1 MTREG
6 CEYVDEVCVAPNE
19 IHYHAGATYCFFN
32 DRHALLEIH
41 DVVVELQS
49 ITSAACLSLQQKALA
64 FPANA
69 SSYHASHVCPHLCSS
84 IRVQMSCECS
94 LTRVVKPMDKRLF
107 DGERI
112 YARGDY
118 LKCARMAAVKQE
130 EVDTANDTSGGQITH
145 DEPLCRKH
153 NKRHEYIHRPR
164 KASLIQKFKG
174 KKIHLKPGKSIL
186 RVTNLYNCFQY
197 FNVHFSTGSLFPHMN
212 ADHGELPI
220 TTGDGTT
227 TVTVRFIKGVDKRA
241 TITKGWSDFF
251 RRTHMN
257 EGQAYAFGFKCTSK
271 GLRLIVY
278 SI

>member
-1 MTREG
+1 MTETF
-6 CEYVDEVCVAPNE
+6 
-19 IHYHAGATYCFFN
+19 ATQGK
-32 DRHALLEIH
+32 RMVI
-41 DVVVELQS
+41 
-49 ITSAACLSLQQKALA
+49 
-64 FPANA
+64 
-69 SSYHASHVCPHLCSS
+69 LCNYS
-84 IRVQMSCECS
+84 V
-94 LTRVVKPMDKRLF
+94 LF
-107 DGERI
+107 HI
-112 YARGDY
+112 AWY
-118 LKCARMAAVKQE
+118 KM
-130 EVDTANDTSGGQITH
+130 I
-145 DEPLCRKH
+145 
-153 NKRHEYIHRPR
+153 
-164 KASLIQKFKG
+164 
-174 KKIHLKPGKSIL
+174 
-186 RVTNLYNCFQY
+186 VTNLYNCFQY

>member
-1 MTREG
+1 
-6 CEYVDEVCVAPNE
+6 
-19 IHYHAGATYCFFN
+19 
-32 DRHALLEIH
+32 
-41 DVVVELQS
+41 
-49 ITSAACLSLQQKALA
+49 
-64 FPANA
+64 
-69 SSYHASHVCPHLCSS
+69 
-84 IRVQMSCECS
+84 
-94 LTRVVKPMDKRLF
+94 MDKRLF

-118 LKCARMAAVKQE
+118 LKTHQRTSHLFPSAYAFQPPDLQDGCVKQE

-153 NKRHEYIHRPR
+153 NKRYEYIHRPR
-164 KASLIQKFKG
+164 KASSIQKFKG
-174 KKIHLKPGKSIL
+174 KKIHLKPGKYIL
-186 RVTNLYNCFQY
+186 RGEPCKHYLDEFSRHVVWGNIVRLYNHNGRALRKIIRSTTTPNNYYVCHMTETFATQGKRMY
-197 FNVHFSTGSLFPHMN
+197 FNVHFSMGSLFPHMD
-212 ADHGELPI
+212 AGHGELPI

-227 TVTVRFIKGVDKRA
+227 TVTARFIKGVDKRA

-271 GLRLIVY
+271 GLHLIVY

>member
-1 MTREG
+1 MTETF
-6 CEYVDEVCVAPNE
+6 
-19 IHYHAGATYCFFN
+19 AT
-32 DRHALLEIH
+32 
-41 DVVVELQS
+41 QG
-49 ITSAACLSLQQKALA
+49 
-64 FPANA
+64 
-69 SSYHASHVCPHLCSS
+69 
-84 IRVQMSCECS
+84 
-94 LTRVVKPMDKRLF
+94 KR
-107 DGERI
+107 
-112 YARGDY
+112 
-118 LKCARMAAVKQE
+118 M
-130 EVDTANDTSGGQITH
+130 
-145 DEPLCRKH
+145 
-153 NKRHEYIHRPR
+153 
-164 KASLIQKFKG
+164 
-174 KKIHLKPGKSIL
+174 
-186 RVTNLYNCFQY
+186 Y

>member
-1 MTREG
+1 
-6 CEYVDEVCVAPNE
+6 
-19 IHYHAGATYCFFN
+19 
-32 DRHALLEIH
+32 
-41 DVVVELQS
+41 
-49 ITSAACLSLQQKALA
+49 
-64 FPANA
+64 
-69 SSYHASHVCPHLCSS
+69 
-84 IRVQMSCECS
+84 
-94 LTRVVKPMDKRLF
+94 MDKRLF

-118 LKCARMAAVKQE
+118 LKCARRRCPSSRRATDIFARGTPGSRTHQRTSHLFPSAYAFQPPDLQDGCVKQE

-153 NKRHEYIHRPR
+153 NKRYEYIHRPR
-164 KASLIQKFKG
+164 KASSIQKFKG
-174 KKIHLKPGKSIL
+174 KKIHLKPGKYIL
-186 RVTNLYNCFQY
+186 RGEPCKHYLDEFSRHVVWGNIVRLYNHNGRAVRKIIRSTTTPNNYYVCHMTETFATQGKRMY
-197 FNVHFSTGSLFPHMN
+197 FNVHFSMGSLFPHMD
-212 ADHGELPI
+212 AGHGELPI

-227 TVTVRFIKGVDKRA
+227 TVTARFIKGVDKRA

-271 GLRLIVY
+271 GLHLIVY